1 MKLSA
6 LISVY
11 KKLIDADKITGKG
24 VERYNELVGE
34 YRKKL
39 LISTDSRRV
48 IRARNCDSSDTQNY
62 YLTTEID
69 GNVPQI
75 GNTYCSD
82 PNQHLDDVTGPCNQE
97 MLRVEEIV
105 GPAQP
110 GAITYPKNSQGQCQ

>member
-39 LISTDSRRV
+39 LSSTDSRRV
-48 IRARNCDSSDTQNY
+48 IRARKYRYKKVKDN
-62 YLTTEID
+62 
-69 GNVPQI
+69 
-75 GNTYCSD
+75 
-82 PNQHLDDVTGPCNQE
+82 
-97 MLRVEEIV
+97 
-105 GPAQP
+105 
-110 GAITYPKNSQGQCQ
+110 K

>member
-39 LISTDSRRV
+39 LSSTDSRRV
-48 IRARNCDSSDTQNY
+48 IRARKYRYKKVNDN
-62 YLTTEID
+62 
-69 GNVPQI
+69 
-75 GNTYCSD
+75 
-82 PNQHLDDVTGPCNQE
+82 
-97 MLRVEEIV
+97 
-105 GPAQP
+105 
-110 GAITYPKNSQGQCQ
+110 K